1 MRRVGVA
8 LLAGV
13 TAFGAAS
20 TLAEGVASA
29 SSTPTVVA
37 TVATG
42 ATVPSFLGTGTVTTL
57 SSTLTVS
64 GAITAGDTI
73 VLTVGCPTSGTLSVT
88 GLSGSPASITGSNAT
103 WTPTFVSNGACG
115 SAVKNEVVLTASAP
129 SGATSGTVVVPGIV
143 MTATSVPTGNVVV
156 SGTYTST
163 TPSTTFSVPT
173 LATINNVTVTPATP
187 LSVIAS
193 GTGDATIGN
202 LSVTLPGVNTVQ
214 AAGYLY
220 NGGGVTTPATTFYAM
235 CVTVVNPTGSTGAI
249 TFDTINGAPT
259 ITQSNGASN
268 ATLAVN
274 GSAQATGVPILVGG
288 NTVQAPTIAFGL
300 GNVSTTNAPTYL
312 LSGLHVDVPST
323 IANGAATITVGFTS
337 STTTALAEAACT
349 APTALV
355 TGLTGF
361 LVGSAPSGAIYGQNA
376 SDTTAAEYDAAFVST
391 NSAGTATCT
400 NNGNAVVSTSA
411 DPYDA
416 LSASYL
422 EGLLGGGVLLTSPTS
437 LDASTIAA
445 LKYAGV
451 QRVYVVGGLLA
462 VDQAVISQIQALPAY
477 TCGGLAT
484 TGANIVVYSGISGQT
499 ADDTAVA
506 IDNYISTNLAGN
518 LPSIT
523 AAYSAAAT
531 YNQTTGNATA
541 TAPVGTQ
548 TTAIVVADTDYQDAT
563 TAAGLAYK
571 YHLPVI
577 LTTGSALSATAS
589 AELTKLG
596 ITQVLALG
604 GQLAL
609 TPAVVTSIQALSVNS
624 VPVSVIRIAG
634 QDGTQTAADL
644 ALFEGQQLG
653 WTASTVLVAQGSY
666 WSDALGAAA
675 LSANGM
681 KPLLL
686 TEGPTKG
693 VGTYTDAVL
702 KTAGSIPNG
711 LGSGTT
717 AGIQVLGGPLAV
729 TAAQITEMQ
738 QSLAAG

>member
-1 MRRVGVA
+1 M
-8 LLAGV
+8 
-13 TAFGAAS
+13 
-20 TLAEGVASA
+20 
-29 SSTPTVVA
+29 
-37 TVATG
+37 ATG

-57 SSTLTVS
+57 SSTLTVA

-73 VLTVGCPTSGTLSVT
+73 VLTVACPSSGTLSVT
-88 GLSGSPASITGSNAT
+88 GLVGAPPTITGSNAT
-103 WTPTFVSNGACG
+103 WTPSFPAGGNGACG
-115 SAVKNEVVLTASAP
+115 SGVNNEVVLTASAP
-129 SGATSGTVVVPGIV
+129 STATSGTVLVPGIV
-143 MTATSVPTGNVVV
+143 ATANAVPTGNVVI
-156 SGTYTST
+156 SGTYTSS

-173 LATINNVTVTPATP
+173 LATISNVTVTPATP
-187 LSVIAS
+187 LSVIPS

-202 LSVTLPGVNTVQ
+202 LTVTLPGDNTVQ
-214 AAGYLY
+214 PAGYTY
-220 NGGGVTTPATTFYAM
+220 ATATTFYAV
-235 CVTVVNPTGSTGAI
+235 CVTVTGPTGGTGTV
-249 TFDTINGAPT
+249 TFDSINGAPT
-259 ITQSNGASN
+259 VTQSNGASS
-268 ATLAVN
+268 ASLALN
-274 GSAQATGVPILVGG
+274 TSGQATGAPILVGG
-288 NTVQAPTIAFGL
+288 GVQETKIAFGL
-300 GNVSTTNAPTYL
+300 GNVSTTNAPSYL

-323 IANGAATITVGFTS
+323 IANGAATISVGYAS
-337 STTTALAEAACT
+337 STTTALAEAACS

-355 TGLTGF
+355 SGLTGF
-361 LVGSAPSGAIYGQNA
+361 LVGSAPSGAIYGQTA

-391 NSAGTATCT
+391 NSAGTASCT
-400 NNGNAVVSTSA
+400 NNGNAVVATSA

-422 EGLLGGGVLLTSPTS
+422 EGELGGGVLLTSPTS
-437 LDASTIAA
+437 LDASTMAA

-451 QRVYVVGGLLA
+451 QRVYIVGGLLA
-462 VDQAVISQIQALPAY
+462 VSQAVISQIQALPAY

-499 ADDTAVA
+499 ADATAVA
-506 IDNYISTNLAGN
+506 IDNYVTSNLAGN
-518 LPSIT
+518 FPTVT
-523 AAYSAAAT
+523 AAYSTAAT
-531 YNQTTGNATA
+531 YDQTTGNASA

-548 TTAIVVADTDYQDAT
+548 TTAIVVSDTDYQDAT

-577 LTTGSALSATAS
+577 LTTGNALSSTAS

-609 TPAVVTSIQALSVNS
+609 TPSVVTSIQALSVNS

-653 WTASTVLVAQGSY
+653 WTASTVLVAQGAY

-675 LSANGM
+675 LSAHGEY
-681 KPLLL
+681 PLLL
-686 TEGPTKG
+686 TEGPIAG
-693 VGTYTDAVL
+693 VGSYTQSVL
-702 KTAGSIPNG
+702 NTAGSIPNG

-717 AGIQVLGGPLAV
+717 ASIQVLGGPLAI
-729 TAAQITEMQ
+729 TAAQITQMQ
-738 QSLAAG
+738 QALAAG